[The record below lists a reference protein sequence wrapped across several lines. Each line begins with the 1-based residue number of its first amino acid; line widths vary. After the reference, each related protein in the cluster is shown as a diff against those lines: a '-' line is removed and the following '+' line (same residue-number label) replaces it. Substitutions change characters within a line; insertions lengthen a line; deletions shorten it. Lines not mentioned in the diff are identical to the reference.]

1 MDYWMYWKAEE
12 EPFQDDIKDNDNEED
27 ENE

>member
-1 MDYWMYWKAEE
+1 MDYWMYWEAEE
-12 EPFQDDIKDNDNEED
+12 ASFQVDIKNNDNEED